1 MAQKFKNIVLAI
13 ILTLCGLI
21 SIAQCLNS
29 NFEYGNFAFW
39 QGKRGTCCPLNLNQT
54 GIFVGTQTIVTP
66 GIDPHSCGG
75 LQRVYQ
81 GNFSARL
88 GNQGVGARAEMLSYT
103 FTVTTNTTLVQ
114 YAYAV
119 VLQDPGHNDGD
130 QPAFQSRVVLP
141 NGSVIPCT
149 EYYVSAGPNLPGFHY
164 CAEINQQ
171 GNIVQVAWSDWKV
184 VTIDLSAYVGQSVT
198 LQFITNDCALGAHF
212 GYAYIDAISC
222 GPIQTKV
229 KYCAASDSI
238 LITGP
243 DGFATYEWIPTGDST
258 RVIIIPNG
266 VYTSLT
272 LHVTTMTGCELNI
285 PVALDPIPLFAEI
298 QCQDVCY
305 PSAINFI
312 NLTDPVPGYT
322 TTYQWNF
329 GDGGISYNYSPSHTY
344 TQPGTYYVT
353 MTANVVGTGCHDV
366 ANCTVNVYDATLPP
380 DSISHD

>member
-1 MAQKFKNIVLAI
+1 MSGV
-13 ILTLCGLI
+13 I
-21 SIAQCLNS
+21 SNAQCLNS
-29 NFEYGNFAFW
+29 NFEMGSFSYWTGRRGN
-39 QGKRGTCCPLNLNQT
+39 CCPLNLN
-54 GIFVGTQTIVTP
+54 VLGTFPGRQTIVSQ
-66 GIDPHSCGG
+66 GIDPHTCGG
-75 LQRVYQ
+75 LNMVYQ

-88 GNQGVGARAEMLSYT
+88 GNAATGARAEALYYT
-103 FTVTTNTTLVQ
+103 FTVTPQTTLVQ

-130 QPAFQSRVVLP
+130 QPAFQSRVTLP
-141 NGSVIPCT
+141 NGSIIPCT
-149 EYYVSAGPNLPGFHY
+149 EYYVSAGPNLSGFNY
-164 CAEINQQ
+164 CPEIDSR
-171 GNIVQVAWSDWKV
+171 GNLVQVAWSNWKV
-184 VTIDLSAYVGQSVT
+184 VTIDLSAYVGQTVR
-198 LQFITNDCALGAHF
+198 LEFITNDCALGAHY

-305 PSAINFI
+305 PDATNFV
-312 NLTDPVPGYT
+312 NLTDPVPGYSS
-322 TTYQWNF
+322 TYLWDF
-329 GDGGISYNYSPSHTY
+329 GDNTTSTSYSPSHTY
-344 TQPGTYYVT
+344 AQPGTYYVT
-353 MTANVVGTGCHDV
+353 MAANVVGTGCNDIT
-366 ANCTVNVYDATLPP
+366 NCTVNVYDATLEP